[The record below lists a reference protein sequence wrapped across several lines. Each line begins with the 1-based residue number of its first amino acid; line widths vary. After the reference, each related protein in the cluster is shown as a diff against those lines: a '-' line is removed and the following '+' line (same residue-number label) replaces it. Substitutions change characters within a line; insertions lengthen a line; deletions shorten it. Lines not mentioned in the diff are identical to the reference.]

1 MHPNLIVTLFAPAA
15 AAPPIESMSKMG
27 TDGRTNGKLNS
38 RSRMRMNAVRW
49 HEFSGIFSKSLHF
62 SIIVKWGWM
71 QCDDRIQIPKQVG
84 PIVWNA
90 LSSAKS
96 GFILRYSRYHQQPPI
111 MHSINWKYCPD
122 FTILSTFCLL
132 WVKTAKVG
140 SLVTIL
146 VLHDHWPSLWS
157 NVLLLYPFIE
167 IVCIWSETCCATK

>member
-1 MHPNLIVTLFAPAA
+1 
-15 AAPPIESMSKMG
+15 MSKLLYMYQLKDK
-27 TDGRTNGKLNS
+27 TLQKLLKTVKLLNCKCWVWS
-38 RSRMRMNAVRW
+38 SNQMFPDLRHYISPSLRSPQRVLQR
-49 HEFSGIFSKSLHF
+49 IKQ
-62 SIIVKWGWM
+62 GWM
-71 QCDDRIQIPKQVG
+71 QPDDRTQIAKQVG